1 MAKTAKKSRSQVAP
15 VFEQIGFSSE
25 ESVELM
31 RKSHLLDEVQ
41 SIVHSKGLT
50 QKELAQRTGLG
61 QPHVSELLRGRLSR
75 FSVEKLIS
83 ILEKLGATVEITVRR
98 GA

>member
-1 MAKTAKKSRSQVAP
+1 MAKTKAKSRTRGVT

-25 ESVELM
+25 ESAELV

-41 SIVHSKGLT
+41 GIVQARGLT
-50 QKELAQRTGLG
+50 QKELTDLVGLG
-61 QPHVSELLRGRLSR
+61 QSHISELLGGKLSR
-75 FSVEKLIS
+75 FSIEKLIS
-83 ILEKLGATVEITVRR
+83 ILEKLGATVEIKVRR